1 MAIVQPRIPQLPP
14 SSNQNGGCRA
24 GLQAGTLWS
33 VNRQEFWDV
42 IEQARADVGSAA
54 ADAVAARAT
63 EVLAL
68 LPPAQIAAAAQPL
81 WDLMADSYRGD
92 LWAAAYLINGGAS
105 DDGFEYFRGWLITQ
119 GREVFERAVADPDS
133 LADVPAVQA
142 VAAEAGDLE
151 CEEALGIARD
161 AYLKAT
167 GQELPGDAFTIRYPP
182 VNFAWDP
189 ADNVQ
194 VRTHLPRLDR
204 LLE

>member
-1 MAIVQPRIPQLPP
+1 
-14 SSNQNGGCRA
+14 
-24 GLQAGTLWS
+24 

-42 IEQARADVGSAA
+42 IERVRADADSAD

-63 EVLAL
+63 EILAL
-68 LPPAQIAAAAQPL
+68 LPPVQIVAAAQVL

-151 CEEALGIARD
+151 CEEALGIVRD

-167 GQELPGDAFTIRYPP
+167 GQELPRGAFTIRYPP
-182 VNFAWDP
+182 VNFTWDL

-194 VRTHLPRLDR
+194 ARIHLPRLDR

>member
-1 MAIVQPRIPQLPP
+1 MNTDDVWHLIGRARLSAHDPRD
-14 SSNQNGGCRA
+14 A
-24 GLQAGTLWS
+24 DS
-33 VNRQEFWDV
+33 V
-42 IEQARADVGSAA
+42 AA
-54 ADAVAARAT
+54 AAVA
-63 EVLAL
+63 L
-68 LPPAQIAAAAQPL
+68 LSAYPPEEIKAHAQPL
-81 WDLMADSYRGD
+81 WDLMAVSYRQD

-119 GREVFERAVADPDS
+119 GREVFERAVAAPDS

>member
-1 MAIVQPRIPQLPP
+1 MAIVQPRIPQFPP

-24 GLQAGTLWS
+24 GLEAGTLWS

-119 GREVFERAVADPDS
+119 GREVFERAVATCRGPTAQCS
-133 LADVPAVQA
+133 AQLARLVP
-142 VAAEAGDLE
+142 
-151 CEEALGIARD
+151 
-161 AYLKAT
+161 K
-167 GQELPGDAFTIRYPP
+167 
-182 VNFAWDP
+182 
-189 ADNVQ
+189 
-194 VRTHLPRLDR
+194 
-204 LLE
+204 